1 MTTTESLPILA
12 ARAASC
18 RAAWAY
24 DALLTALLTAENR
37 DYQSTVERLPTGLL
51 IALAG
56 HMSLRVS
63 EPFPGRM
70 AYLRAVRSSLAHS
83 RRQRVLPLEA
93 AK

>member
-1 MTTTESLPILA
+1 MNNDSLTTLV

-24 DALLTALLTAENR
+24 DALLTALLRAENR

-51 IALAG
+51 IDLAG
-56 HMSLRVS
+56 HMALRVS

-70 AYLRAVRSSLAHS
+70 AYLRAVRSSLARS